1 MGAIGMNAHALAALN
16 TRQPETHPTT
26 DEWIEHTVCVTLA
39 WSALSAAVKRE
50 IELD

>member
-1 MGAIGMNAHALAALN
+1 MNAHALAALN

-26 DEWIEHTVCVTLA
+26 EEWVEHTVCVMLA
-39 WSALSAAVKRE
+39 WSALSAAVERE